1 MLDQFGV
8 APHLLLSGC
17 NGIWDDDRTIVGRH
31 LRILRAGNTQGA
43 TDQGTADAQSSDT
56 ETKNSAVQVLAF
68 QNETGVVEFA
78 VH

>member
-1 MLDQFGV
+1 MFDQFGV

-17 NGIWDDDRTIVGRH
+17 NGIWDDDRTIVDRH
-31 LRILRAGNTQGA
+31 LRLLRAGNTQGA

-56 ETKNSAVQVLAF
+56 ETKNSAVQVQAF

-78 VH
+78 VL